1 MGFLLVK
8 SEDVRPAEDF
18 LVDGT
23 SRAFHYLRIACF
35 QLTELT
41 LADVSAGGQAKHEER
56 YGK

>member
-8 SEDVRPAEDF
+8 TEDVRPAENF

-23 SRAFHYLRIACF
+23 SRAFHYLRTAHF

-41 LADVSAGGQAKHEER
+41 LADGSAGGQAKHEAR